1 MKFSKKQSDDQVFIP
16 LQGNFCFR
24 SMKTHGSVDQ
34 PRFSLDPYNTI
45 QILAFLSQYLCTKMR
60 VFAKNTHVSQLPRH
74 MCSLTFMLHL
84 PVSKNTEAS
93 HTGVILFPEVD
104 KCAGAKGACPG
115 APLLP
120 RILGKSILK
129 ANMRKVKV
137 EYKI

>member
-1 MKFSKKQSDDQVFIP
+1 
-16 LQGNFCFR
+16 
-24 SMKTHGSVDQ
+24 
-34 PRFSLDPYNTI
+34 
-45 QILAFLSQYLCTKMR
+45 
-60 VFAKNTHVSQLPRH
+60 
-74 MCSLTFMLHL
+74 MLHL

-93 HTGVILFPEVD
+93 HTAVILFPGVD

-115 APLLP
+115 APLLL